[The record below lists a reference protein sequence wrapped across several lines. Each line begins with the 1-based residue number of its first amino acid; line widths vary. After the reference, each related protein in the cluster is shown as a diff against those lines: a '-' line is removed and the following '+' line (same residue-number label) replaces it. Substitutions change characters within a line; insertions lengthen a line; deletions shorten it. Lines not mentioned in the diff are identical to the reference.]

1 MFLIS
6 LYVVSC
12 SARGS
17 CVRPAFAAAVRG
29 SSVNPQAFALLPAGC
44 CIVADVGT
52 FNAAPCCPA
61 DRVAPRRLLCMQ
73 AANSCRPDRLQCPA
87 DSSALLSDIVGASA
101 ALRGSRAGCAG
112 FVRCAVKISCA
123 TRAPC
128 AACALCARRCRRL
141 PAGKQ

>member
-52 FNAAPCCPA
+52 FNAVPCPPA
-61 DRVAPRRLLCMQ
+61 DRVACRLLCMQ

-112 FVRCAVKISCA
+112 FARCAVKIACA
-123 TRAPC
+123 TCAPY
-128 AACALCARRCRRL
+128 AAGALGARRCRLL
-141 PAGKQ
+141 PAGK